1 MFENYKYAIL
11 VTHNNGTKC
20 WYRNNQKLSKEQL
33 MEFSLDFKP
42 RIIFG
47 RFTDKKINSKDHLTA
62 YFNFYDYQKHKDI
75 QCYDIDGKSV
85 VEESMISGVLN
96 KYYCGK
102 DNKITYYVSFTDNDT
117 DNPELNNTYRCLA
130 ADPCGI
136 LYFCGYS
143 EFSAYHAIE
152 DCEYARKLILQ
163 RYWKP
168 KKEE

>member
-20 WYRNNQKLSKEQL
+20 WYKNNEKLSKENL

-42 RIIFG
+42 RIIIG
-47 RFTDKKINSKDHLTA
+47 RFANKKINAKDQLTPF
-62 YFNFYDYQKHKDI
+62 FNFYDYQKHKDI
-75 QCYDIDGKSV
+75 RCYDIDGTSV
-85 VEESMISGVLN
+85 VDEALITRNLG
-96 KYYCGK
+96 KFYCGK
-102 DNKITYYVSFTDNDT
+102 DNELTYYIRFESEDND
-117 DNPELNNTYRCLA
+117 NPKLNNTYRCLA
-130 ADPCGI
+130 SDPCGI